1 LAAVNNHGGALH
13 EIIKSGIVPS
23 EAVQLAA
30 VKSSPIVLR
39 MIQNPSMAVRDA
51 AHIAAQEKKAQ
62 EDAAINAARAARA
75 AQGAQAA
82 PA

>member
-1 LAAVNNHGGALH
+1 
-13 EIIKSGIVPS
+13 
-23 EAVQLAA
+23 
-30 VKSSPIVLR
+30 

-82 PA
+82 QV